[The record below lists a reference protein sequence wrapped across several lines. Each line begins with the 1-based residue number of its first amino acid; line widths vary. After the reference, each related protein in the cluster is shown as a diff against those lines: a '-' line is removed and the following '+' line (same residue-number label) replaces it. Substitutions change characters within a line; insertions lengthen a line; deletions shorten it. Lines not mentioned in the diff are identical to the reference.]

1 MHKKIAALSLS
12 ILSVLAALLCQCTLS
27 GLSGGGTEDVNTKV
41 TGMVFNPDRTP
52 ASHAQV
58 LLIAADYDPVRSAR
72 DAVLTDTTN
81 EAGEYRFTVSKSGLY
96 NAQIVDIAA
105 RTRAMVARMPVV
117 GETAAFPPAELSKP
131 GVVKVM
137 VQLNANTTNGYM
149 YIPGTTVFAYLQNGS
164 GFVMLDSV
172 PADMAADIAYSTTNT
187 YVSTV
192 LRYGV
197 QVKSSDTTVVWNSG
211 WNYSRK
217 IILNTSSSGASV
229 AGAVTGFP
237 VLVRLTGDNF
247 DFTQAGNNGED
258 IRFTKPDN
266 TFLPYEIERWDPVAG
281 LAEVWVKVDTV
292 RGGDSTQSLTMYWG
306 ASAGSATSSM
316 SNGAAVFD
324 SASGFEGVWHLN
336 ETSGARAADASH
348 NGFTGTYKGGLPR
361 GESGPLGICQ
371 NIMRP
376 DTDYVDM
383 GNVLNPGVKNFSIG
397 VWLKRR
403 ALGTQQAIIAK
414 TNGNAPSAA
423 YGYLFN
429 FDSDNLPH
437 LYMATGSGSWGGDS
451 TFDVKTDLAIADSTT
466 WHYVFVVIDRS
477 DNALCKMYVDGIDRT
492 GHIGGNITHISAIV
506 NAINL
511 HIGTESDH
519 NCSFSGS
526 LGEATIAFTA
536 RSADWVKL
544 CYMNQKAQD
553 ELIGFK

>member
-27 GLSGGGTEDVNTKV
+27 GLSGGGIEDVNTKV

-172 PADMAADIAYSTTNT
+172 SADMAADIAYSTTNT

-292 RGGDSTQSLTMYWG
+292 NGSDSTQSLMMYWG
-306 ASAGSATSSM
+306 NPNASDN

-324 SASGFEGVWHLN
+324 SSGGFEGVWHLD
-336 ETSGARAADASH
+336 ETSGTLAADASH
-348 NGFTGTYKGGLPR
+348 NGFAGTYRGGLPN
-361 GESGPLGICQ
+361 GIIGPFGICQ
-371 NIMRP
+371 YLGRQ
-376 DTDYVDM
+376 DSDYIDM
-383 GNVLNPGVKNFSIG
+383 GDVLNVGVKNISVG
-397 VWLKRR
+397 VWVKRVAFGVPQ
-403 ALGTQQAIIAK
+403 ALIAK
-414 TNGNAPSAA
+414 TNGGAPSAT
-423 YGYLFN
+423 YGYLFSFDQAN
-429 FDSDNLPH
+429 FVH
-437 LYMATGSGSWGGDS
+437 FYMASGGTRWGDDGG
-451 TFDVKTDLAIADSTT
+451 FDIASNGTIADSAA
-466 WHYVFVVIDRS
+466 WHHVFVVIDRS
-477 DNALCKMYVDGIDRT
+477 GNGNCRVYVDGKDRT
-492 GHIGGNITHISAIV
+492 GRAYGNVANVHDVV
-506 NAINL
+506 NTL
-511 HIGTESDH
+511 RLRIGTEND
-519 NCSFSGS
+519 NSGGNRGAI
-526 LGEATIAFTA
+526 GEATIAFTA

-544 CYMNQKAQD
+544 SYMNQKEKDA
-553 ELIGFK
+553 LVKW